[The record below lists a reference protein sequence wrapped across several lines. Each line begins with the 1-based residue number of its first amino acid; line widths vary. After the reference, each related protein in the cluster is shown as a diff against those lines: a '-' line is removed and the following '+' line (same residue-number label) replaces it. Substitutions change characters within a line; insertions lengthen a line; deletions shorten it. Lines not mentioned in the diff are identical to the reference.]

1 MMAPTERPVTVTP
14 RRLIAIL
21 RKEAA
26 ALTPNK
32 QARNLWATIAARDMV
47 SAGKVRLIAQPA
59 PRRAA

>member
-1 MMAPTERPVTVTP
+1 MMTTTGRSVTVTP

-26 ALTPNK
+26 AFAPSK
-32 QARNLWATIAARDMV
+32 QARNLWAAIAARDMV
-47 SAGKVRLIAQPA
+47 SAGKVRLITHPT

>member
-1 MMAPTERPVTVTP
+1 MAPTERSVSVTP

-26 ALTPNK
+26 AFTRNK
-32 QARNLWATIAARDMV
+32 HARNLWAAIAARDMV
-47 SAGKVRLIAQPA
+47 SAGKVRLITAPT